1 LEINE
6 GLLGVQPRQQA
17 GETVM
22 IAAAGKIA
30 QELATDGNLLRTFLF
45 QLAAGKFGDAW
56 GLVGRQPRQQAG
68 ERVMRV
74 KTVKIRI
81 SILVT

>member
-1 LEINE
+1 MNE

-30 QELATDGNLLRTFLF
+30 QELATDGNLLSTFLF
-45 QLAAGKFGDAW
+45 QLASISSRQIW
-56 GLVGRQPRQQAG
+56 RCVGSGRKAA
-68 ERVMRV
+68 
-74 KTVKIRI
+74 KTASRRE
-81 SILVT
+81 SHESEDSQDTN